1 LYCFNHSI
9 TYAFRIHSLRRVAV
23 AEKHFNDLPSR
34 QQSLV
39 PSFADTLLKLQ
50 QAVDQNYIVVKQIIR
65 SAEKIFE
72 NRSFQLDS
80 VS

>member
-1 LYCFNHSI
+1 MPLEFI
-9 TYAFRIHSLRRVAV
+9 
-23 AEKHFNDLPSR
+23 
-34 QQSLV
+34 
-39 PSFADTLLKLQ
+39 SFADTLLKLQ